1 MKQFLTGYLILVGI
15 CGLVLG
21 PTSWSLAGPQSE
33 SMCTIGMVKGEKGR
47 TCEVPIPDGCTIA
60 KIPGHDE
67 PWADISKGGGT
78 QCQFDEQKTDW
89 TTKITGSCGPCTTDN
104 CSAQFRAKFNC
115 SAGMDFTPQK
125 RKKH

>member
-1 MKQFLTGYLILVGI
+1 MKQFLTAYVILAGI

-33 SMCTIGMVKGEKGR
+33 SMCTIGMVKGEQGR
-47 TCEVPIPDGCTIA
+47 TCEIPIPDGCAVA
-60 KIPGHDE
+60 KVPGNDQ

-78 QCQFDEQKTDW
+78 RCQFDKQKTDW
-89 TTKITGSCGPCTTDN
+89 STKITGSCGPCTTDN
-104 CSAQFRAKFNC
+104 CSAQFSAKFSC
-115 SAGMDFTPQK
+115 SDGTDFIPQK